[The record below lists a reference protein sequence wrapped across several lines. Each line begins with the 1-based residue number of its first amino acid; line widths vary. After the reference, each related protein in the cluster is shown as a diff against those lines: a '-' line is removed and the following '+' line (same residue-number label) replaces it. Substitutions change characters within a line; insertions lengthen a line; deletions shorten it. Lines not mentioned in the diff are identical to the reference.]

1 MNGSAVRRRPGI
13 RGLSAVL
20 LVVALAVAACRPPIG
35 EVQPSAGETVGP
47 TDTPPPAAK
56 LKPDNLTNVEIR
68 LFRGLGPADA
78 ALLYGQALDSYRDAN
93 LTADISPPIPG
104 YDPYAVEPAEDSITL
119 WVGTASD
126 LAPSVAAG
134 LKLVAVGE
142 LSGRDPTVVAGL
154 KKTLPKKLTDLA
166 GKQVVVDTAGAGVS
180 LLAAVAAAGGDPT
193 AIDIAPLDD
202 PSAPF
207 DPTPLLDGTAVAAA
221 VSDYDGWARL
231 QEMVVLNG
239 QSLKTVVDRPLG
251 DPAAPLLGE
260 LVWAQQGDIDD
271 PKLRPAITA
280 LLGVLGQTQIAC
292 RDAVEDCAG
301 VFAAQSDRTPE
312 GLAWSI
318 DQVDRTLF
326 PAPDGILHID
336 PAAWTRTITAM
347 KAAGVAGVDSLAMTN
362 DLVDAV
368 VAAIGSELDL
378 TGKAWKPRTDLPLFP

>member
-1 MNGSAVRRRPGI
+1 MTSRRQRRPPGL
-13 RGLSAVL
+13 LSAPIL
-20 LVVALAVAACRPPIG
+20 ALAIAVAACRPPIG
-35 EVQPSAGETVGP
+35 VEEPSAGETVGP
-47 TDTPPPAAK
+47 TDTPAPAVQ
-56 LKPDNLTNVEIR
+56 LKPDELTNVQLR

-93 LTADISPPIPG
+93 LTADISPPIFG
-104 YDPYAVEPAEDSITL
+104 YDPFVVEPSENNVTL
-119 WVGTASD
+119 WVGTISD
-126 LAPSVAAG
+126 VAPSVAAG

-142 LSGRDPTVVAGL
+142 LSGRDPTVLAGL
-154 KKTLPKKLTDLA
+154 KATLPKTLAGLA
-166 GKQVVVDTAGAGVS
+166 GKPVAVDTASAGES
-180 LLAAVAAAGGDPT
+180 LLAAVAAEGGDPT
-193 AIDIAPLDD
+193 KVEIIAPDD

-207 DPTPLLDGTAVAAA
+207 DPTPVLDGTAIAAA

-231 QEMVVLNG
+231 QELVVLNG
-239 QSLKTVVDRPLG
+239 DSPKTVADRPLG
-251 DPAAPLLGE
+251 DVSAPLLGE
-260 LVWAQQGDIDD
+260 LVWAQQGDLDD
-271 PKLRPAITA
+271 PSLRPAVTA

-336 PAAWTRTITAM
+336 PASWDRTIAAM
-347 KAAGVAGVDSLAMTN
+347 KAAGVGDVDQLAFTD

-368 VAAIGSELDL
+368 VAAIGAQLDL
-378 TGKAWKPRTDLPLFP
+378 TGADWTPRTDLPLFQ

>member
-1 MNGSAVRRRPGI
+1 V
-13 RGLSAVL
+13 
-20 LVVALAVAACRPPIG
+20 
-35 EVQPSAGETVGP
+35 EPSAGETVGP

-104 YDPYAVEPAEDSITL
+104 YDPFAVQPSEDNVTL
-119 WVGTASD
+119 WVGTVSD
-126 LAPSVAAG
+126 VAPSIAAG
-134 LKLVAVGE
+134 LQLVAVGE

-154 KKTLPKKLTDLA
+154 TKSLPKELSGIKDGLVA
-166 GKQVVVDTAGAGVS
+166 VDTASAGAS
-180 LLAAVAAAGGDPT
+180 LLAAFAAEGGDPT
-193 AIDIAPLDD
+193 TVRIQALDD

-207 DPTPLLDGTAVAAA
+207 DPTPLLDGTDLVAA
-221 VSDYDGWARL
+221 VSNYDGWARI

-239 QSLKTVVDRPLG
+239 DSLKTVKDRAIG

-260 LVWAQQGDIDD
+260 LVWAQKADVDSPSLG
-271 PKLRPAITA
+271 PAVTA

-292 RDAVEDCAG
+292 RDAVEDCAS
-301 VFAAQSDRTPE
+301 VFASQSDRSPE

-336 PAAWTRTITAM
+336 PASWDRTIAAM
-347 KAAGVAGVDSLAMTN
+347 TSAGVPDVDGLAFTN
-362 DLVDAV
+362 KLVDAV
-368 VAAIGSELDL
+368 VAALGTELDL
-378 TGKAWKPRTDLPLFP
+378 TGSSWTPRTDLPLFP